1 MDKAMNRDGLKR
13 LWARAIANFGTAT
26 AFDVTVT
33 FPASGWSGT
42 APYTQ
47 TVSASGVLATDE
59 NCPADADM
67 SGATADNYADLL
79 AGWIAVGRIRTGN
92 GTLMAYC
99 YSEKPTV
106 DLTVRVKIVR

>member
-1 MDKAMNRDGLKR
+1 
-13 LWARAIANFGTAT
+13 
-26 AFDVTVT
+26 
-33 FPASGWSGT
+33 
-42 APYTQ
+42 
-47 TVSASGVLATDE
+47 
-59 NCPADADM
+59 M